1 MYICLNFKTNDMSSK
16 TTKPATE
23 KSAEREMTPEELKKM
38 RADMIL
44 YYKSQNEILVL
55 QSEFEKHQADIAE
68 NRVRAY
74 GNQIRLASMMQGPPE
89 EKGKERKLQT
99 QA

>member
-1 MYICLNFKTNDMSSK
+1 MSNK
-16 TTKPATE
+16 ATKPATE
-23 KSAEREMTPEELKKM
+23 KNAEREMTPEELKKM

-44 YYKSQNEILVL
+44 YYKNQNEILVL

-74 GNQIRLASMMQGPPE
+74 GNQLRLASLMQGP
-89 EKGKERKLQT
+89 EKEPTKGERKLQG

>member
-1 MYICLNFKTNDMSSK
+1 MSK
-16 TTKPATE
+16 KTKPENSE
-23 KSAEREMTPEELKKM
+23 KELTPEQLKKM
-38 RADMIL
+38 RLDMIS
-44 YYKSQNEILVL
+44 YYKNQNEILVL

-74 GNQIRLASMMQGPPE
+74 GNQIRLASMMQGPTPE
-89 EKGKERKLQT
+89 KEVKQERKLQG

>member
-1 MYICLNFKTNDMSSK
+1 MSK
-16 TTKPATE
+16 PTTKPATGKNADKE
-23 KSAEREMTPEELKKM
+23 KTPEELKKM

-44 YYKSQNEILVL
+44 YYKQQNEILVL

-68 NRVRAY
+68 NRVRGY
-74 GNQIRLASMMQGPPE
+74 GNQMRLASLMQGPPE
-89 EKGKERKLQT
+89 TKEPKERKLQG

>member
-1 MYICLNFKTNDMSSK
+1 MSK
-16 TTKPATE
+16 PTTKAATDKAE
-23 KSAEREMTPEELKKM
+23 KELTPEQLKKM

-44 YYKSQNEILVL
+44 YYKHQNEILVL

-74 GNQIRLASMMQGPPE
+74 GNQLRLASLMQGPPE
-89 EKGKERKLQT
+89 GKEVKERKLQG